1 MTGQQDVAQIMQ
13 QNQLLMQQLRDV
25 KVRAFDAETAADFM
39 QQNLNG
45 LRQEAMILGAL
56 IVQNCNEEVRKNMAT
71 AAPSFADF
79 LVPSQ
84 AAIEEPQE

>member
-13 QNQLLMQQLRDV
+13 QNQLLAQQLRDV

-39 QQNLNG
+39 RQNLNG
-45 LRQEAMILGAL
+45 LQQEAMILCAL
-56 IVQNCNEEVRKNMAT
+56 IAQNCSEEVRKNMAT

-79 LVPSQ
+79 LAPSP
-84 AAIEEPQE
+84 AATEEPQE